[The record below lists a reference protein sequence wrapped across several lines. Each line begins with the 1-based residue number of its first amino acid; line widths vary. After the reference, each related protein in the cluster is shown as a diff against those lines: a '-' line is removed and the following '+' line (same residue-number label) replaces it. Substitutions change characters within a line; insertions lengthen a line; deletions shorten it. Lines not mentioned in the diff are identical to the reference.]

1 VFPEWTPVPIT
12 LSTLVYADAGEG
24 FAYSIHRD
32 MKTCKNCIHRFYI
45 LLLLILMGSP
55 SESFFCRPSAEE
67 GRQREY
73 KRLILKDGSYELISQ
88 YEIQGGRVR
97 YFSTERDEWEE
108 LPNALIDW
116 DATAEYA
123 DQHAQRA
130 SAKTKEALE
139 ASAERNED
147 ARTPT
152 VMPGLK
158 LPLPEG
164 VFLLDIYQ
172 GRPELNRLI
181 QNGTDIN
188 KNMGRN
194 ILRGVLNPVA
204 GSRQTIELEG
214 QHAAI
219 QSHVLNP
226 SIYVA
231 VDAGDPSKGYTAQ
244 TAFNHLRIVR
254 CEEKNGNRI
263 VAVSNIAIYGKVEQ
277 SAQYIDAKV
286 EPVSDYWV
294 KVIPA
299 ATLQTGEYALVEFDE
314 RGSMNLLVWDFGVNP
329 QAPDNPEIFPSI
341 PKKEEPVLIQKSRKP

>member
-1 VFPEWTPVPIT
+1 
-12 LSTLVYADAGEG
+12 
-24 FAYSIHRD
+24 
-32 MKTCKNCIHRFYI
+32 MKTCKDCIHRFCI
-45 LLLLILMGSP
+45 LLLLISLGSP
-55 SESFFCRPSAEE
+55 SESFFCQPSAEG
-67 GRQREY
+67 GRQREF

-108 LPNALIDW
+108 LPYALIDW

-123 DQHAQRA
+123 DQHALRA

-152 VMPGLK
+152 VMSGLK

-294 KVIPA
+294 KVIPEV
-299 ATLQTGEYALVEFDE
+299 TLQIGEYALVEFDE